1 MKKHTL
7 SENQKHDEV
16 VITKPCFWNIYI
28 TIEKGDE
35 INDFRIF
42 KKI

>member
-16 VITKPCFWNIYI
+16 VITSHAFGIYI
-28 TIEKGDE
+28 TKEKGDE